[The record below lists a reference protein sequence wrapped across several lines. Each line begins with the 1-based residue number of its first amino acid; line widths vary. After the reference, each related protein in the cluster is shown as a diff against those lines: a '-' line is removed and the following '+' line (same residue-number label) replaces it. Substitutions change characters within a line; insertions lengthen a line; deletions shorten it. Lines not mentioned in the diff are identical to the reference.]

1 MGMFDTIIFE
11 KPISCPTCG
20 AEIRSDQ
27 TKAFECTLENY
38 RIGDCIAHAE
48 ESRII
53 GDELF
58 CSHCRAMT
66 GTRYYLAV
74 YRGILVGI
82 EQERQAAEE
91 ILRSFNLEKLLLWYH
106 DLYRTRE
113 RTRADLRRAEGFMYN
128 VCEWFE
134 RGYDKPVPE
143 EESKRR
149 LLFIWDREILEA
161 SDGPLVALRRFLA
174 ESESRR
180 KSDGDDDQLSLW

>member
-1 MGMFDTIIFE
+1 MGMYDTIIFAE
-11 KPISCPTCG
+11 PIACPTCG

-38 RIGDCIAHAE
+38 RVGDCIAHAE
-48 ESRII
+48 ESRIV
-53 GDELF
+53 GDDLF
-58 CSHCRAMT
+58 CTQCRAMT
-66 GTRYYLAV
+66 GMRYYLAV

-91 ILRSFNLEKLLLWYH
+91 LLRSFSFEKLLLWYH

-113 RTRADLRRAEGFMYN
+113 RARSKIRRAEGFMYN

-143 EESKRR
+143 EESKIRR
-149 LLFIWDREILEA
+149 LFIWDREMLEA
-161 SDGPLVALRRFLA
+161 SDGPLAALRRFLA

-180 KSDGDDDQLSLW
+180 KSDDVEDDPLC